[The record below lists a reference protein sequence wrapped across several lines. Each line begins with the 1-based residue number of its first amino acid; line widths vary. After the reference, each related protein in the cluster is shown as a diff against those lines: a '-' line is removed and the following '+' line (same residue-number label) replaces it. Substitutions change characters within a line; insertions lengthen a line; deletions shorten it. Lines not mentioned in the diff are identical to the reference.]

1 VRIQL
6 RSLVVAVVATA
17 GCKGTELL
25 LPAPT
30 TITISPTAVQFASVN
45 RSRQLTAVV
54 LDQRGAPFP
63 GAQVT
68 WSTGNTAIA
77 NVSAAG
83 VVTSAGGGST
93 QITATEGHASAS
105 ITVDVTQVPAAIAKD
120 TGDGQTGLVGFAV
133 NVPPAVIVRDS
144 GGAPIPGVQ
153 VTFTVT
159 GGGGGVT
166 GASPLTGSNGV
177 ASVGGWTVQSG
188 FNTLGASVTESGVT
202 SNPLS
207 FAATGVTGTYNIEVR
222 PLTTLSPTQQ
232 AAFDSAAA
240 RWQRLIYGD
249 VPDVPVNIPGDTIK
263 KYCIGDGPTPPTV
276 NETIDDIV
284 IFAFLDSIDGPGG
297 TVGQA
302 APCTLRAS
310 YLPLIGVMRF
320 DTADVARLESGGL
333 LDEVIL
339 HEMGHVLGFGTI
351 WSAAFLRLL
360 VGPASQGGTDPH
372 FVGPQ
377 AIAAFNRIG
386 GTGYTAG
393 AKVPVENCLPPT
405 MCPDGGGGIRDSHWR
420 ESVFRNELMTE
431 FINAKA
437 DPLSVVTIA
446 SMGDEGY
453 QVNYAGADSFSLSF
467 AAAALRASEAAP
479 AIQLGDDVLKLPMH
493 IVDGQGRVMR
503 VVMPQ

>member
-1 VRIQL
+1 MRIQL

-222 PLTTLSPTQQ
+222 PLT
-232 AAFDSAAA
+232 
-240 RWQRLIYGD
+240 
-249 VPDVPVNIPGDTIK
+249 NIPGDTIK

>member
-1 VRIQL
+1 M
-6 RSLVVAVVATA
+6 VATA
-17 GCKGTELL
+17 ACKGTEPL

-30 TITISPTAVQFASVN
+30 AITISPAALLFGSVN
-45 RSRQLTAVV
+45 TTRQLTAQIF
-54 LDQRGAPFP
+54 DQHGDPFL
-63 GAQVT
+63 GAQLT
-68 WSTGNTAIA
+68 WSTGNTAVA

-83 VVTSAGGGST
+83 LVTSAGGGST
-93 QITATEGHASAS
+93 QITAMAGHASSS
-105 ITVDVTQVPAAIAKD
+105 ITVNVTQVPASIAKSA
-120 TGDGQTGLVGFAV
+120 GDGQTGLQTFAV

-166 GASPLTGSNGV
+166 GATPTSGSDGV
-177 ASVGGWTVQSG
+177 ATVGSWTVQSG
-188 FNTLGASVTESGVT
+188 ANTLQASVVASGVT
-202 SNPLS
+202 NNPLS
-207 FAATGVTGTYNIEVR
+207 FGALGVAGAYNIEVR

-405 MCPDGGGGIRDSHWR
+405 MCPDGGAGIRDSHWR

-431 FINAKA
+431 FISAKA

-453 QVNYAGADSFSLSF
+453 RVNYAGGDSFSLSF

-493 IVDGQGRVMR
+493 IVDRQGRVMG
-503 VVMPQ
+503 VVMPK